1 MLNLNAEAPG
11 PTLTP
16 SGIATGV
23 HREGYPKAS
32 SSTGRET
39 LPCDAVVG
47 GTTSAGCADSVEAG
61 GAAGRPILDVC
72 EAGRADAHPYSSG
85 SAARGLP
92 ERGWHRWR
100 RLAS

>member
-1 MLNLNAEAPG
+1 MLNLNTEAPG

-23 HREGYPKAS
+23 HREGCPKTP

-39 LPCDAVVG
+39 LPYDVMAG
-47 GTTSAGCADSVEAG
+47 DTTSARCADSVEAS
-61 GAAGRPILDVC
+61 GAAVQPILNAC
-72 EAGRADAHPYSSG
+72 RAGRADAHPCLSG
-85 SAARGLP
+85 SAAKELP